1 MMKTNESALDRVIR
15 VVLGV
20 ALLVLYFMHV
30 VTGTLGIV
38 FVVLAA
44 IALITGIVG
53 FCPLYALLKLS
64 TNKK

>member
-1 MMKTNESALDRVIR
+1 MKTNESALDRVIR

-20 ALLVLYFMHV
+20 VLLALYFLHV
-30 VTGTLGIV
+30 VSGTLGIV

-53 FCPLYALLKLS
+53 FCPLYALLKIN